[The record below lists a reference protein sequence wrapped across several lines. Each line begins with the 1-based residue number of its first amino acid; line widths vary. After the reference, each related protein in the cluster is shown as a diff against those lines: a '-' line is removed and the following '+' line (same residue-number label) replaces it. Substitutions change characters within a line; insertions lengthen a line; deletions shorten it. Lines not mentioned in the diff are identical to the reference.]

1 MSFLFQAYPLARQAL
16 FTLDAEAAHET
27 TLHALQKAYDCSL
40 TRGMMHSRVSDPAT
54 LMGLPLLN
62 RVGLAAGL
70 DKNGAHID
78 AMGNLGFG
86 FLEVG
91 TVTPRGQ
98 PGNPKPRMF
107 RIPQAQA
114 LINRLGFNNLGLDTF
129 LANVARSTWRSKGGI
144 VGLNIGKNADTP
156 IEQAANDYLLGL
168 TGVYPHADYI
178 TVNIS
183 SPNTKNLRALQG
195 EHELDQLLSQLQQ
208 RRLELTEQHGR
219 RVPLAVKIAPDL
231 NEEQIDIIAQVLP
244 RHGIDGVIATNTT
257 LERSAVQGMPHADEA
272 GGLSGAPLHARSL
285 EVIARLRQRVGAEL
299 AIIGVG
305 GIVAGQHAAEKIAA
319 GADAVQVYTGLI
331 YRGPA
336 LVGECVKAMVAARG

>member
-86 FLEVG
+86 FIEVG

-336 LVGECVKAMVAARG
+336 LVGECVKAMIAARG

>member
-336 LVGECVKAMVAARG
+336 LVGECVKAMIAARG